1 MPDDDELTSHF
12 GTLLPRRATAEVPGP
27 ASRRLAERL
36 AVVESPNITRI
47 EGAPPLFW
55 AEARGANVRDADG
68 NIFIDLTAGFGVA
81 AAGHANPRVAAA
93 VAEQAATLA
102 HGLGDVYPPEVK
114 VRLLERLAALAPGE
128 LGVGIL
134 ASAGAEAVEAALKT
148 AIMYTGNPGVI
159 AFTGSYHGLTYGAL
173 STTWRADFREPFRPQ
188 LYGGVHFAPYPHP
201 YHTPADI
208 DPTEYSLAEVDRLIE
223 ANAGTPHA
231 IGAIIVEPVQGR
243 GGIVVPPPDF
253 LPKLRELCDAHDLP
267 LIFDEVY
274 TGFGRTGRWF
284 ASEHWGVTPDLMAV
298 GKALTGML
306 PLSAAIGTPA
316 IMAAWPPS
324 AGEAIHTSTF
334 LGNPI
339 ACAAALANLDEIEVN
354 GLVDRAAHLGQQIR
368 ARLDG
373 WRERYPIVGDVRG
386 LGLLQGVEL
395 VLDRT
400 SKLPATAAANTIVD
414 AALQRGLILLSEG
427 PHANILALVPP
438 LTITERQLDHALD
451 VLEEEIAVV
460 GTQR

>member
-1 MPDDDELTSHF
+1 MPVDDADTAEL
-12 GTLLPRRATAEVPGP
+12 GALLPHRATAEVPGP

-36 AVVESPNITRI
+36 AVVESPNITKI
-47 EGAPPLFW
+47 EGEPPLFW
-55 AEARGANVRDADG
+55 AAARGANVRDADG
-68 NIFIDLTAGFGVA
+68 NIFIDLTSGFGVA

-93 VAEQAATLA
+93 VAAQAATLA
-102 HGLGDVYPPEVK
+102 HGLGDVYPPEIK

-128 LGVGIL
+128 LGVAIL

-148 AIMYTGNPGVI
+148 AIIYSGRPGVI

-173 STTWRADFREPFRPQ
+173 STTWRAEFREPFRPQ

-201 YHTPADI
+201 YHTPEGA
-208 DPTEYSLAEVDRLIE
+208 DPTERSLAEVTRLI
-223 ANAGTPHA
+223 AVHAATPGA

-253 LPKLRELCDAHDLP
+253 LPRLRELCDEHDIP

-284 ASEHWGVTPDLMAV
+284 ACEHWGVAPDLMAV

-306 PLSAAIGTPA
+306 PLSAALGTPA
-316 IMAAWPPS
+316 IMSAWPPS
-324 AGEAIHTSTF
+324 TGEAIHTSTF

-339 ACAAALANLDEIEVN
+339 ACAAALANLDELETH
-354 GLVDRAAHLGQQIR
+354 GLVDRAARLGQYVR
-368 ARLDG
+368 ARLED
-373 WRERYPIVGDVRG
+373 WRDRYPIVGDVRG

-395 VLDRT
+395 VEDRAT
-400 SKLPATAAANTIVD
+400 KRPATAAAGAIVG
-414 AALQRGLILLSEG
+414 AALQRGVILLSEG
-427 PHANILALVPP
+427 QHANILALVPP
-438 LTITERQLDHALD
+438 LTITEEQLGYALD
-451 VLEEEIAVV
+451 VLEEEI
-460 GTQR
+460 TRIS